1 MQSIGERLEEARKRK
16 GTSLREAAEATK
28 IRGDYLQQ
36 FETNKFNIGLSEIY
50 TKSFLRSYA
59 SYLKLPADKILGDYK
74 ALSPND
80 HRARPINREVYGRMD
95 LSVASADKAGAETP
109 TKSEPEPG
117 PSPSQAPRKAA
128 TYMPHASTSPSM
140 DKAILL
146 KFGGL
151 IAGVVIVITLL
162 VWAVGA
168 LGSRKPAATPSAA
181 LADQTALPPPAN
193 VPMLRV
199 VASGPVK
206 VTLQQKSDKTILFSG
221 TLNAGESR
229 SVPRLGNITV
239 TADAPQYIKFDIGG
253 NKLYP
258 MSDKDTGAS
267 LSTAEIVAPV
277 APAPATP

>member
-59 SYLKLPADKILGDYK
+59 SYLKLPADKILSDYK

-95 LSVASADKAGAETP
+95 LSVASADKAGAEP
-109 TKSEPEPG
+109 PSKSEPEPG

-168 LGSRKPAATPSAA
+168 LGSRKPAANSSAA
-181 LADQTALPPPAN
+181 LSDQTALPPPAN

-206 VTLQQKSDKTILFSG
+206 VTLQQKADKTILFSG
-221 TLNAGESR
+221 SLNTGESR

-253 NKLYP
+253 NLWP
-258 MSDKDTGAS
+258 MPAGQNV
-267 LSTAEIVAPV
+267 AEIVAPV